1 MKLFIFTA
9 IIMLL
14 AITGS
19 TYNMASSLGYG
30 IQNRIEALEMRVN
43 KAGDSTL
50 ARNIKV
56 KLDRIETKIST
67 SNISYQDEKQWE
79 DFRDKIQR
87 ELSELESDAKRLN

>member
-1 MKLFIFTA
+1 MKLLITTIFIMMFTV
-9 IIMLL
+9 L
-14 AITGS
+14 GS

-30 IQNRIEALEMRVN
+30 IQNRIEALEMKIN

-56 KLDRIETKIST
+56 RLDRIETKIST
-67 SNISYQDEKQWE
+67 SNISYLDEKQWE

-87 ELSELESDAKRLN
+87 ELSELEVDAKRLK